1 MLPEDSLKLNIGAGI
16 TFIPGFVNIDITDR
30 ADICLDLNHERLP
43 FDDNSADLIFTNH
56 TLEHLHEY
64 LHALGEIHRVLKH
77 GGELLV
83 GVPYVTLTEFNL
95 VNPYHKQHFN
105 EFSFDFFDPERL
117 LGSAAESGGILF
129 RKVCHRFRY
138 MPEFANEPPEKK
150 DWYRRHCFN
159 VVKEIVFGVMAIK
172 DISKPLPIEKGTEQR
187 LLQKYDELIA
197 ARTLYEPRSNTQPI
211 KSPNPDV

>member
-16 TFIPGFVNIDITDR
+16 TFIPGFVNVDITDR

-43 FDDNSADLIFTNH
+43 FDDNSVDLIFTNH

-197 ARTLYEPRSNTQPI
+197 ARTLYEPRSNAQPI